1 LTANFDEAVNVSKQT
16 AEEQKAIDDKDEV
29 RRKKARESRK
39 KYRDKKKS
47 EKSAISSKPE
57 ELEELRGLVK
67 ECKEIPMPP
76 IEENGAVI
84 DVKITK
90 VVDDLD
96 KSLDDEVGEES
107 TNLLDNVD
115 LSAFINK

>member
-1 LTANFDEAVNVSKQT
+1 
-16 AEEQKAIDDKDEV
+16 
-29 RRKKARESRK
+29 
-39 KYRDKKKS
+39 
-47 EKSAISSKPE
+47 
-57 ELEELRGLVK
+57 
-67 ECKEIPMPP
+67 MPP